1 VNVVD
6 KDEVLAAMLTDPRPD
21 SELSNAEIIER
32 NLRAVDIHF
41 HNENPDD
48 VERAVAIYA
57 DDITW
62 EAPARG
68 LVLKDSGEV
77 LSAYRRIFTTVAI
90 RRNTSLR
97 RFATERYVFDDQLG
111 QLVVIGDPEQMLNLP
126 FARGTEISLRIAHC
140 FELRD
145 GRITREIAYELWREA
160 GGACDHDEIPD
171 GSPTQVF
178 PPPPA

>member
-6 KDEVLAAMLTDPRPD
+6 KDEMLAAMLEDQRPD
-21 SELSNAEIIER
+21 SELSSEEIIER
-32 NLRAVDIHF
+32 NLRAVEIHF

-68 LVLKDSGEV
+68 LVLRHSDDV
-77 LSAYRRIFTTVAI
+77 LSAYRKIFTTVAI
-90 RRNTSLR
+90 RKNTSLR
-97 RFATERYVFDDQLG
+97 RFATESYVFDDQLG
-111 QLVVIGDPEQMLNLP
+111 ELVVVGDPDQMLNLP

-140 FELRD
+140 FEMRD

-160 GGACDHDEIPD
+160 GGACDHDDIPD
-171 GSPTQVF
+171 NSPTQVF
-178 PPPPA
+178 PAPPG